1 MLLYFPKNKT
11 PTLTAVHL
19 FGVFIQSAFELYGAD
34 FMLGEDLSPW
44 LIEINSSPSMC
55 RNTRATVKLVDM
67 VMEDT
72 IKGNGYYVSIVTI
85 IQASHKI

>member
-1 MLLYFPKNKT
+1 MVHVLLY
-11 PTLTAVHL
+11 
-19 FGVFIQSAFELYGAD
+19 IQSAFELYGAD

-72 IKGNGYYVSIVTI
+72 IKGKHLPIS
-85 IQASHKI
+85 

>member
-1 MLLYFPKNKT
+1 MSQGNYYLLNILLNLMLSYSLKKNNK
-11 PTLTAVHL
+11 LNNL
-19 FGVFIQSAFELYGAD
+19 IFVFFQSAFELYGAD

-72 IKGNGYYVSIVTI
+72 IKG
-85 IQASHKI
+85 KDDCF

>member
-1 MLLYFPKNKT
+1 M
-11 PTLTAVHL
+11 
-19 FGVFIQSAFELYGAD
+19 YGAD
-34 FMLGEDLSPW
+34 FMLGEDLFPW

-72 IKGNGYYVSIVTI
+72 IKG
-85 IQASHKI
+85 KDDCF

>member
-1 MLLYFPKNKT
+1 
-11 PTLTAVHL
+11 
-19 FGVFIQSAFELYGAD
+19 
-34 FMLGEDLSPW
+34 MLGEDLSPW

-72 IKGNGYYVSIVTI
+72 IKGKDYCFKIIYYIRMLQSLCVCCMS
-85 IQASHKI
+85 QAMQHYSKELQFLYVLLPANLYRY